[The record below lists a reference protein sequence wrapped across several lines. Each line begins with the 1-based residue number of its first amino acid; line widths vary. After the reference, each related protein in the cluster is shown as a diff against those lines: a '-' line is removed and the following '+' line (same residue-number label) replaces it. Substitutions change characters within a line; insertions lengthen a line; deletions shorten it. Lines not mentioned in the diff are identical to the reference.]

1 PATSDYGKISN
12 EITVAM
18 EAVMT
23 GQQSPADAAAAYDKA
38 VVGIVGDENTTS
50 SK

>member
-1 PATSDYGKISN
+1 
-12 EITVAM
+12 VAM

-23 GQQSPADAAAAYDKA
+23 GQQSPEDAAAAYDEA
-38 VVGIVGDENTTS
+38 LTGIVGEDNTTG